1 MVGIKSRVS
10 VLGHVRGVARP
21 ARERERER
29 ERRQAKGGAREK
41 WKAGKREPTKGRIG
55 VHNKIA

>member
-1 MVGIKSRVS
+1 MAGIKSQVS
-10 VLGHVRGVARP
+10 VLGRVRGVAQP
-21 ARERERER
+21 AGE
-29 ERRQAKGGAREK
+29 AKGDAREK